1 MIENI
6 VRMLSHPDAAEN
18 ETVMQRIARATH
30 EVQRPVFYSIAIIIV
45 AYLPIF
51 SYVRIEG
58 VKQGIVNY
66 IPNSNTLTNSWN
78 MHEWGWK
85 A

>member
-1 MIENI
+1 MREI
-6 VRMLSHPDAAEN
+6 D
-18 ETVMQRIARATH
+18 RAKRRAIYLKLQ
-30 EVQRPVFYSIAIIIV
+30 EVIRADL

>member
-1 MIENI
+1 
-6 VRMLSHPDAAEN
+6 
-18 ETVMQRIARATH
+18 
-30 EVQRPVFYSIAIIIV
+30 
-45 AYLPIF
+45 
-51 SYVRIEG
+51 VRIEG